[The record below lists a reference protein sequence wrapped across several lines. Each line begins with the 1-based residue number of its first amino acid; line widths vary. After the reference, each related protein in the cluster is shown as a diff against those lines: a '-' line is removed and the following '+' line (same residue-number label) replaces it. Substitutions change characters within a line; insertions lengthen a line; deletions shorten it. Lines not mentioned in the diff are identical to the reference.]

1 MCPPVCE
8 DVCSEL
14 DSVEFQLS
22 NAPLTKPQTGDFV
35 SKTIVNNSSTP
46 VKSSDAAF
54 RLKETFT
61 DHNVN
66 SVGGGVEVFSSAT
79 YVVPRVPSQTEL
91 CVTDASLPVSAL
103 LTPEPLQEAN
113 DGVTESLEKVMFGD
127 LVQNKDFNVPE
138 LIGSLATPSFGACLQ
153 RLCFFSSRPLCFH
166 SK

>member
-1 MCPPVCE
+1 M
-8 DVCSEL
+8 D
-14 DSVEFQLS
+14 
-22 NAPLTKPQTGDFV
+22 
-35 SKTIVNNSSTP
+35 NSSTP
-46 VKSSDAAF
+46 VKTSDAAL

-66 SVGGGVEVFSSAT
+66 SVGSGVEVFSSAT

-127 LVQNKDFNVPE
+127 LVQNKDPQCTRTDWFPSHT
-138 LIGSLATPSFGACLQ
+138 LFWSLYSETVFLLLQ
-153 RLCFFSSRPLCFH
+153 APLL
-166 SK
+166 S